1 MQFTRRDLL
10 RSGLAAGAALS
21 LAPGLRSLACAA
33 DGVDG
38 GLLVVVRR
46 RGACDGLHLISPSSD
61 ADFIAARISALR
73 VAADG
78 ARAGPALANGLD
90 PQVDFRLQDAAP
102 GLAELYKSGQ
112 LAFVP
117 AAGLPA
123 ETRSHFV
130 ATDMIE
136 RGIGDNAALARA
148 TSGWLARYQQGLG
161 LLRPRAAAAAA
172 GSPGGAFE
180 ASATVLAIPDLGG
193 GFGMPGG
200 PHVAEVLSRMYGAA
214 PGPVAAAGRTA
225 LSAMPLGDRR
235 VARDPQNHPQPYVP
249 ERNVNYDPAGDLA
262 RPLKTV
268 AQLAKMDIGLQVATA
283 DIGGWDTHEGQPG
296 RFRNAVG
303 RFSAGLAAFYEDM
316 WRYHDRLLLVT
327 LSEFG
332 RRLRSNR
339 SNGTDHGRPGVMA
352 VLRGHGS
359 VGGVVGA

>member
-21 LAPGLRSLACAA
+21 LAPGLRSLAFAA
-33 DGVDG
+33 DGVDR
-38 GLLVVVRR
+38 GLLVVVHL
-46 RGACDGLHLISPSSD
+46 RGGCDGLHLISPASD
-61 ADFIAARISALR
+61 ADFIAARISAVR

-78 ARAGPALANGLD
+78 AQAGHALANGLD
-90 PQVDFRLQDAAP
+90 SHVDFRLHDAAT

-112 LAFVP
+112 LAFVH

-136 RGIGDNAALARA
+136 RGIADNAALARA

-161 LLRPRAAAAAA
+161 LLRPGAAVAAA
-172 GSPGGAFE
+172 GSPGGDFE

-193 GFGMPGG
+193 GFGLPGR
-200 PHVAEVLSRMYGAA
+200 PPAPRVPSRLSRKPPPA
-214 PGPVAAAGRTA
+214 PSGRERTVN
-225 LSAMPLGDRR
+225 SGRGGD
-235 VARDPQNHPQPYVP
+235 PP
-249 ERNVNYDPAGDLA
+249 
-262 RPLKTV
+262 RPLKAG
-268 AQLAKMDIGLQVATA
+268 AQPGKMDLGLRGAPA

-316 WRYHDRLLLVT
+316 WRYHDRLLVVT
-327 LSEFG
+327 ISEFG

-339 SNGTDHGRPGVMA
+339 SNGTDHGRAGVMA
-352 VLRGHGS
+352 WLRGNVAGWRGYASSARVH
-359 VGGVVGA
+359 A